1 MTTLTISYKKS
12 SCNHKGTEWGE
23 FAHSNVYRRHG
34 CRELDQYSVTLLI
47 RIQPGKKTEKWE
59 EKDTIKRKDPLLS
72 IPTKTSNLLKVLI
85 KAFYL
90 NSLINTFSFQKYS
103 RSGSSQRSPFELEN
117 FSPWRS
123 IGSFLRLDWVCL
135 QSPRLHFRNLP

>member
-34 CRELDQYSVTLLI
+34 CRELDPYSVTLLI

-59 EKDTIKRKDPLLS
+59 EKKIKEKNHIL
-72 IPTKTSNLLKVLI
+72 TKKFIANIIVRFFIFFK
-85 KAFYL
+85 
-90 NSLINTFSFQKYS
+90 
-103 RSGSSQRSPFELEN
+103 
-117 FSPWRS
+117 
-123 IGSFLRLDWVCL
+123 
-135 QSPRLHFRNLP
+135 